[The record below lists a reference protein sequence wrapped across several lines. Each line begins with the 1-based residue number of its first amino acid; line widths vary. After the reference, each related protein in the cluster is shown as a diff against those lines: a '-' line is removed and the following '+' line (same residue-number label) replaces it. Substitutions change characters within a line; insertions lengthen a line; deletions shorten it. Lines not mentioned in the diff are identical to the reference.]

1 MSPVRQGH
9 RGPGPGWRGQLG
21 PGVWQCA
28 RGLRGRDQV
37 QPVDRQQHHPGDRE
51 VLDHDSGRVG
61 IAQWESAS
69 VINALETNI
78 FLVEQI

>member
-1 MSPVRQGH
+1 MSPVRQRH

-21 PGVWQCA
+21 PGVWQRA

-37 QPVDRQQHHPGDRE
+37 QPVDRQQHHPGDRK

-61 IAQWESAS
+61 IGDR
-69 VINALETNI
+69 
-78 FLVEQI
+78 